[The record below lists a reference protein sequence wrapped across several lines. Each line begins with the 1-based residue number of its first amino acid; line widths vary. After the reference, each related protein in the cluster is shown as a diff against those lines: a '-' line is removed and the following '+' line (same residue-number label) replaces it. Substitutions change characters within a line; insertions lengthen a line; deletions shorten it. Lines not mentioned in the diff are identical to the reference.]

1 MESIHGYENLDLG
14 GLVDVVEVRLAM
26 GRKVIFQQATILY
39 INGGRPNE
47 V

>member
-1 MESIHGYENLDLG
+1 MGSINGYENLDLG

-26 GRKVIFQQATILY
+26 GRKVIFLQTTILY